1 MRRGVAAVVLT
12 VAAFSGLSGCVLTN
26 GPVETPSGF
35 RLDGSDLVVAMPVC
49 RDETITGAEI
59 VIRGEGGFK
68 TIWSARG
75 PRTAE
80 ARAGIFRVNSPR
92 DFATVTKKLS
102 GPLPNRFYLDLVHAR
117 DGKETTRSGHVDLK
131 KARLAELADGEFV
144 THKGEITTR
153 DEINAQL
160 SCNKKK

>member
-1 MRRGVAAVVLT
+1 MMRGVGAVVLT

-59 VIRGEGGFK
+59 AIRGESGFQ

-80 ARAGIFRVNSPR
+80 ARAGVFRVNSPR
-92 DFATVTKKLS
+92 DFATVTKELS
-102 GPLPNRFYLDLVHAR
+102 SPLPDRFYLDLVHIR
-117 DGKETTRSGHVDLK
+117 DGEETTRSGHVDLK
-131 KARLAELADGEFV
+131 KARSAELADGEFV
-144 THKGEITTR
+144 THKGKVLTQA
-153 DEINAQL
+153 EINAQL